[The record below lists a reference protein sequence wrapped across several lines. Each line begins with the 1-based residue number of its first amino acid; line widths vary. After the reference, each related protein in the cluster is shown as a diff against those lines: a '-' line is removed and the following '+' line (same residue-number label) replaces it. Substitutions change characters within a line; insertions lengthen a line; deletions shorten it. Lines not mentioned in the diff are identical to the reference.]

1 MLPSNRTDAL
11 AQEAQSNEGGPDH
24 VAPDQSVLMELR
36 KDLAAIVTD
45 LAKVIEHRSAQAR
58 AGTAG
63 GIDAASAMIRSHPAA
78 SVGLAVLL
86 GAAVAAAILPSSRPS
101 RRTLRARD
109 WSQTSM
115 PAAFVQ
121 TVRDLPSSVSNSTTL
136 SSLAG
141 AFERVVEQIAAVD
154 PKSSLTPAL
163 ERAGTW
169 FNGLRTSM
177 GAK

>member
-11 AQEAQSNEGGPDH
+11 AQEAKSNEGGPDH

-45 LAKVIEHRSAQAR
+45 LAKVVEHRSAQAR

-63 GIDAASAMIRSHPAA
+63 GIDAASMLIRSHPVA
-78 SVGLAVLL
+78 SVAVAVVL
-86 GAAVAAAILPSSRPS
+86 GAGVAVTVLPP
-101 RRTLRARD
+101 RRTLRASD
-109 WSQTSM
+109 WPLPGM

-121 TVRDLPSSVSNSTTL
+121 TIRDLPSSVASSSTL
-136 SSLAG
+136 SSLAS